1 MWTFTQDIAEYAA
14 AAETFLTAD
23 PVGNTVPLTVLVGM
37 KAGMR
42 VEGAYFGWWSPG
54 DEVLGAV
61 FRTPPHPLA
70 LARMPVE
77 AIPALVEALGEREIP
92 EVVGP
97 VDLTD
102 AFTAAYGAQ
111 VERVVSERLYRLGTL
126 KIPSVPGHGRLATAS
141 DFALLV
147 AWCQDFHEEVEL
159 NPGDVVAYVERR
171 LAGREF
177 FLWEDDEAPVSL
189 AALQP
194 PAGGVCRVGPV
205 YTPPSRR
212 RRGYGAAVTAFAS
225 RTGLEERCEQVVLF
239 TDLANP
245 TSNAV
250 YQSIGYE
257 PLTDYA
263 HVMYRP

>member
-1 MWTFTQDIAEYAA
+1 MWTFTQDVDEYAE
-14 AAETFLTAD
+14 AAEAFLTAD
-23 PVGNTVPLTVLVGM
+23 PISNTVPLTVLVGM
-37 KAGMR
+37 KAGIR
-42 VEGAYFGWWSPG
+42 VEGAYFGWWRPDG
-54 DEVLGAV
+54 QVRGAV
-61 FRTPPHPLA
+61 FRTPPHPLG

-77 AIPALVEALGEREIP
+77 AIPALVEALRDREVP

-97 VDLTD
+97 VELTD
-102 AFTAAYGAQ
+102 AFTAASGGQ
-111 VERVVSERLYRLGTL
+111 VVRVVSERLYALGTL
-126 KIPSVPGHGRLATAS
+126 EIPSVPGHGRLATAA
-141 DFALLV
+141 DLPLLV
-147 AWCQDFHEEVEL
+147 AWCQAFHQEVEL

-177 FLWEDDEAPVSL
+177 FVWEDDGAPVSL

-194 PAGGVCRVGPV
+194 PAGGVCRIGPV
-205 YTPPSRR
+205 YTPPSCR

-225 RTGLEERCEQVVLF
+225 RTGVEERCEQVVLF

-245 TSNAV
+245 TSNSV